1 MEIEGIIKGM
11 PSVKMG
17 LDDFYG
23 RQTVLNALKS
33 QQKEI
38 DQLKEELKYL
48 VDCNTRDR
56 YKCELPIAIEK
67 AKELLK

>member
-1 MEIEGIIKGM
+1 MKIEGIIKGM
-11 PSVKMG
+11 QSVKMG

-38 DQLKEELKYL
+38 DQLKQSNKLMNEQLNK
-48 VDCNTRDR
+48 
-56 YKCELPIAIEK
+56 
-67 AKELLK
+67 